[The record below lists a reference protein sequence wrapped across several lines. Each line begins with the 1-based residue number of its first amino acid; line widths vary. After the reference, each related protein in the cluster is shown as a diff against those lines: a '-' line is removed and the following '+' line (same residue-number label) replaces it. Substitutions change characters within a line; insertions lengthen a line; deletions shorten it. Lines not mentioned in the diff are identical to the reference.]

1 MSVVLDSSAILALIL
16 GEPGGE
22 TVAAQLHDAVTS
34 TVMLAEVY
42 GYAARNDH
50 PFDAYDAFF
59 QSSRIEVV
67 PLGSG
72 EAEFAGRLVATTR
85 SAGLSL
91 GDRCCLALARSRD
104 TPVLTADHSWANF
117 AEPLDMKIT
126 LIR

>member
-1 MSVVLDSSAILALIL
+1 MSVVLDSSAIMALIL

-22 TVAAQLHDAVTS
+22 VVVSHLHDAVTS

-42 GYAARNDH
+42 GYAARNGH
-50 PFDAYDAFF
+50 PFDAYGAFF
-59 QSSRIEVV
+59 HSSRIEVV

-85 SAGLSL
+85 TAGLSL

-104 TPVLTADHSWANF
+104 IAVLTADRRWAEF
-117 AEPLDMKIT
+117 AALLGLNIT